1 MSYKIDETKIN
12 SGMMKNIIKRYSLPY
27 DWVDIILNK
36 TKRIAEFE
44 VGMRDFHSTQT
55 GRRNIRA
62 VFNKRTMQLS
72 VYEWVE
78 NKLNQREAVILPI
91 RVDD

>member
-27 DWVDIILNK
+27 DWVDIILN
-36 TKRIAEFE
+36 
-44 VGMRDFHSTQT
+44 GMRDFHSTQT